1 MERVRLFF
9 KSMFSELGSGLSG
22 PASVPFAIA
31 SLWVTSQIQRVLYGS
46 LAGILL
52 MLSAY
57 RIWVKQNARAE
68 KAEAELVN
76 LKGQYFDEQPKL
88 SMEILC
94 TEGMKTWMEMGDP
107 VQFYLRH
114 LSGRVATDVR
124 FDPILSKLGKF
135 SLCFEPLPH
144 VVPQVRLVYEVQD
157 VGAPSLGYKD
167 RDKIGNVSKE
177 LLGLFLLDSP
187 KEAGEV
193 EYPVTA
199 HYKDNNTKRSH
210 TFYLRFDQHR
220 FRFLRN
226 TA

>member
-1 MERVRLFF
+1 MDI
-9 KSMFSELGSGLSG
+9 LS
-22 PASVPFAIA
+22 
-31 SLWVTSQIQRVLYGS
+31 
-46 LAGILL
+46 
-52 MLSAY
+52 
-57 RIWVKQNARAE
+57 
-68 KAEAELVN
+68 
-76 LKGQYFDEQPKL
+76 
-88 SMEILC
+88 
-94 TEGMKTWMEMGDP
+94 TEGVKAWMETGEP

-124 FDPILSKLGKF
+124 FDPVLSKLGKF
-135 SLCFEPLPH
+135 SLHFESLPH
-144 VVPQVRLVYEVQD
+144 VDTQVRNILVYEIQD

-187 KEAGEV
+187 KEVGEV

-210 TFYLRFDQHR
+210 TFYLRFDHHR
-220 FRFLRN
+220 FHFSRN